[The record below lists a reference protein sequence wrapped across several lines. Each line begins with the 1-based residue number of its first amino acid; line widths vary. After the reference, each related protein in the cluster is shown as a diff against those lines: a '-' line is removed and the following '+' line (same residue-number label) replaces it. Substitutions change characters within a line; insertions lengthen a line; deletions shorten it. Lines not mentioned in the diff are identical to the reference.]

1 LPGNVSNRSQH
12 ALLSFPEV
20 FDDIRDAF
28 RELLHGNVTPEG
40 RRELIAVM
48 KDTLVQAK
56 LALDDLREGVEITK
70 KRVAQESMEL
80 ETIRRRKGL
89 AQGVNDAETVQIA
102 ERFETQHAER
112 LAVLQQKLAAQEGE
126 LSLVERDVTE
136 MREQLK
142 AAMAGVGSGMRSGT
156 VDAATDPLDDG
167 KANLE
172 QQLNDLK
179 RAERRANA
187 DATAD
192 AALAELKKRM
202 GR

>member
-1 LPGNVSNRSQH
+1 M
-12 ALLSFPEV
+12 FDEV
-20 FDDIRDAF
+20 RHAF
-28 RELLHGNVTPEG
+28 RELLHGNVPPEG

-56 LALDDLREGVEITK
+56 LALDDRREGVEVTR
-70 KRVAQESMEL
+70 KRVERERAEL
-80 ETIRRRKGL
+80 DTIRRRKGL
-89 AQGVNDAETVQIA
+89 AQGVGDAETVTVA

-112 LAVLQQKLAAQEGE
+112 LAVLEQKMAAQESE
-126 LSLVERDVTE
+126 LALVERDVTE
-136 MREQLK
+136 MKEQLK
-142 AAMAGVGSGMRSGT
+142 AALAGVGSGMRSGT
-156 VDAATDPLDDG
+156 VDAAADPLDG
-167 KANLE
+167 ERAGLE

-187 DATAD
+187 NADAD